1 MGVLTPVG
9 IEQAVESEAGVEMA
23 AAVGVGPVGTQ
34 QLVIVVQHSGAKAG
48 PAPLALVDTV
58 RAVVLHPLAAVLIT
72 PKLPVD
78 IRHNSKIDRAAVAE
92 WATRVLSGGR

>member
-1 MGVLTPVG
+1 
-9 IEQAVESEAGVEMA
+9 
-23 AAVGVGPVGTQ
+23 
-34 QLVIVVQHSGAKAG
+34 
-48 PAPLALVDTV
+48 
-58 RAVVLHPLAAVLIT
+58 LIT